1 MKPHNN
7 PWQRLVKKAQSAP
20 EPESGPA
27 PYAFATRVA
36 ARAFEG
42 SAPDSRTLFMRVS
55 LNAFAVAVLIM
66 AATIAVNL
74 RPVMTN
80 IDEDVASLTE
90 DLDLGDGA
98 L

>member
-1 MKPHNN
+1 
-7 PWQRLVKKAQSAP
+7 
-20 EPESGPA
+20 
-27 PYAFATRVA
+27 
-36 ARAFEG
+36 
-42 SAPDSRTLFMRVS
+42 
-55 LNAFAVAVLIM
+55 M